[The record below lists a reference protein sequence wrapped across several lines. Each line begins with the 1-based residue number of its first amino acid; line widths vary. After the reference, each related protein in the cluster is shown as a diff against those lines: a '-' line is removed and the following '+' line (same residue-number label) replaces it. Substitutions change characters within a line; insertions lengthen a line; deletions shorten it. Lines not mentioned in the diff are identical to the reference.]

1 VKNGNNK
8 KYKTYYMESENI
20 KMLEENEK
28 ITGAKKSTIVNMALK
43 EFFEKRGIN
52 DK

>member
-1 VKNGNNK
+1 MKNDSNK

-28 ITGAKKSTIVNMALK
+28 ITGAKKSTVVNMALK
-43 EFFEKRGIN
+43 EFFEKRGMN
-52 DK
+52 ER